1 MITLNEQISCVK
13 REIAMRERVYPHWV
27 GSGKVRDDKAKHELA
42 AMRAVLETLEAAA
55 KSKPFEL
62 EG

>member
-1 MITLNEQISCVK
+1 MITLNEQIACVR

-27 GSGKVRDDKAKHELA
+27 AAGKMRDDKAKHEIA
-42 AMRAVLETLEAAA
+42 AMRSVLSTLEDAA